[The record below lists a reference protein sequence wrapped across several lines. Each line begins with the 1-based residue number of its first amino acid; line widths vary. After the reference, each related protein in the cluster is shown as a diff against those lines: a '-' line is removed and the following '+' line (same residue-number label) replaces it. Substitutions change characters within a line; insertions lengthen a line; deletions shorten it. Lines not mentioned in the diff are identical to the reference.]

1 MCEWFT
7 LTPAL
12 SRRGRGGLIG
22 VLCFS
27 LGSRLRG
34 NDGGSAPFTL
44 TPALSRRG
52 RGDLIGVLCFSLGSR
67 LRGNDGGSAPFTLTP
82 ALSRRGR
89 GDLIG
94 VLCFSLGSRLR
105 GNDGSCAKHPR
116 WERARACPGL
126 EPGVRVDNAATYAQC
141 PFRRAKGA
149 RAKRAGYARGRGV
162 RRLSC

>member
-1 MCEWFT
+1 M
-7 LTPAL
+7 
-12 SRRGRGGLIG
+12 
-22 VLCFS
+22 LCFS

-44 TPALSRRG
+44 TLALSRRG

-67 LRGNDGGSAPFTLTP
+67 LRGNDGVSAPFTLTL

-105 GNDGSCAKHPR
+105 GKDGSCAKHPR

-126 EPGVRVDNAATYAQC
+126 EPGVRVDNGATYAQC
-141 PFRRAKGA
+141 PFHRAIRGASEASGVCAGKG
-149 RAKRAGYARGRGV
+149 GCGV
-162 RRLSC
+162 CHAETASVMLRRRLSC